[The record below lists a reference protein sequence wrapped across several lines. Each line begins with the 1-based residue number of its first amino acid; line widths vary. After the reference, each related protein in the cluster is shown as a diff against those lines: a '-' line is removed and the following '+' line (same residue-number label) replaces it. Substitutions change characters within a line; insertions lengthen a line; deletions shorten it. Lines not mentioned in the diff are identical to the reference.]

1 MLSPSRL
8 YWVEHLK
15 GGGVMN
21 LTNIQYTKIR
31 KQINNE
37 YLDAKVECLQQSPMV
52 DNDSSNFFEPMADYL
67 ALLIIKK

>member
-1 MLSPSRL
+1 
-8 YWVEHLK
+8 
-15 GGGVMN
+15 MN

-37 YLDAKVECLQQSPMV
+37 YLDAKVECLQQSHMT